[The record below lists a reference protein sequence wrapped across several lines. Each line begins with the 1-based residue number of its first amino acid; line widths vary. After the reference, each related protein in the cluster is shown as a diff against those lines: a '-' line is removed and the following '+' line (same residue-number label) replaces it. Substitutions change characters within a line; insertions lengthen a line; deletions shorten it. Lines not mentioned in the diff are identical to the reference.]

1 MRNTS
6 VKLFCIWTN
15 GSEGDVVERYFLSRA
30 LTALLFSRANLVMG
44 DCQTVGIRRCYG
56 RTTEAGLRRITAFIL
71 GELQISVF

>member
-15 GSEGDVVERYFLSRA
+15 GSVGDVVERYFLSRA

-44 DCQTVGIRRCYG
+44 DT
-56 RTTEAGLRRITAFIL
+56 GLPLNMHFK
-71 GELQISVF
+71 IS